1 MEWLFGKKKKEK
13 VYAGIVGDLSDDQ
26 AKVLAGL
33 KEWIVSEDN
42 VLRQD
47 MVELAKLE
55 YDDHDLLRF
64 CRAR

>member
-26 AKVLAGL
+26 AKVLAAL

-42 VLRQD
+42 VLR
-47 MVELAKLE
+47 
-55 YDDHDLLRF
+55 
-64 CRAR
+64 